1 VEFLFS
7 VALEYIGSM
16 SMSKSLMM
24 TIMAENIPCSKGA
37 KFTFSLS
44 LSKHSI

>member
-1 VEFLFS
+1 
-7 VALEYIGSM
+7 
-16 SMSKSLMM
+16 MSKSLMV

-44 LSKHSI
+44 PGKHQQISIERVMRQ

>member
-1 VEFLFS
+1 
-7 VALEYIGSM
+7 
-16 SMSKSLMM
+16 MSKSLMV

-44 LSKHSI
+44 PSKHQHKELKGLRGNNNEKQ

>member
-1 VEFLFS
+1 
-7 VALEYIGSM
+7 M
-16 SMSKSLMM
+16 STSLMV

-44 LSKHSI
+44 PSKHQQISIERAMRQ